1 MENYKNES
9 MVDVA
14 YSVLKEMEEKI
25 SFKEL
30 YAKVTELIGLSEE
43 EATNKMSMFYTNLS
57 LDGRF
62 AALKNGEWDLKERC
76 VYDAKDDFNL
86 LYDDMDNEEK
96 ENKDDDERDDSE
108 NNEGEDG
115 IDIEDSSSEDDID

>member
-14 YSVLKEMEEKI
+14 YSVLKEMEDKI

-76 VYDAKDDFNL
+76 VYD
-86 LYDDMDNEEK
+86 DMDNEEK

>member
-14 YSVLKEMEEKI
+14 YSVLKEMEDKI

-57 LDGRF
+57 LD
-62 AALKNGEWDLKERC
+62 
-76 VYDAKDDFNL
+76 
-86 LYDDMDNEEK
+86 DMANEEK